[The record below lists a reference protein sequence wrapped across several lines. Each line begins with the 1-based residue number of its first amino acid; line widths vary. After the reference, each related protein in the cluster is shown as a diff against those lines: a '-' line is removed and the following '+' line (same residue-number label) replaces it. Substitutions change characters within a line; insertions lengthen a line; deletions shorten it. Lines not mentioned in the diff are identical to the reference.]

1 MEYKNYKIWITQ
13 KKISI
18 NNYDYIKWVVE
29 LKSKNDY
36 VYYLVSNLNL
46 ITENKIMD
54 NVKKGMKILCNQ
66 FKSIVDKRI
75 TEKTIFKL

>member
-1 MEYKNYKIWITQ
+1 MKYKNYKIWITQ

>member
-1 MEYKNYKIWITQ
+1 MKYKNYKIWITQ
-13 KKISI
+13 KEISI
-18 NNYDYIKWVVE
+18 NNYAYVKWIVE

-36 VYYLVSNLNL
+36 VYYLVNNLNL

-54 NVKKGMKILCNQ
+54 NVKNGMLILSNQ

>member
-18 NNYDYIKWVVE
+18 NNYDYVKWVVE

>member
-1 MEYKNYKIWITQ
+1 MKYKNYKIWITQ
-13 KKISI
+13 KEIEI
-18 NNYDYIKWVVE
+18 NNYNYVKWVVE

-46 ITENKIMD
+46 ITENKIME
-54 NVKKGMKILCNQ
+54 NVKKGMKTLINQ